1 MSLDRIDFIPSTLK
15 FENTVE
21 IDQPTNTGQFE
32 KWFEQQL
39 GEVNNQITDSG
50 MELRKLAVGETD
62 NLHHVMMSLEK
73 SPKTDAKRAI
83 SMAFRACPFLVSA
96 GPSKVVATAAPVPG
110 IETKMAG
117 MLPP

>member
-50 MELRKLAVGETD
+50 MELRKLAAGETD

-73 SPKTDAKRAI
+73 AKLSFQFVLQVRNKILEAYQDVMRMQI
-83 SMAFRACPFLVSA
+83 
-96 GPSKVVATAAPVPG
+96 
-110 IETKMAG
+110 
-117 MLPP
+117 

>member
-73 SPKTDAKRAI
+73 AKLSFQFVLQVRNKILEAYQDVMRMQI
-83 SMAFRACPFLVSA
+83 
-96 GPSKVVATAAPVPG
+96 
-110 IETKMAG
+110 
-117 MLPP
+117 